1 MPNTQNDNRARILI
15 VEDELL
21 IAEEASDRL
30 EDAGYAVVG
39 ISDSGPRAIELAE
52 IEKPDI
58 VLMDIRL
65 KSRMDGVEAGEL
77 IYGRLGIPVVYLT
90 AHSDRETILRA
101 STTAAFGYVVKPL
114 RVDNLLATIEVAI
127 ARARLDAS
135 LRAHQLNYDVIV
147 SSISDGVVTADTEG
161 CIRFMNSA
169 AERITGQ
176 RLGDIVGRPLDA
188 LLPMD
193 AVASRPLVEGLV
205 ARVLGRRAAVRF
217 GPRDTFRVRHARLSI
232 AGTAAPVVD
241 GFSRVVGLTVTFR
254 DVSEVRRAEAA
265 QRALSQQL
273 RAVVNTAVDGVMLL
287 GIDGIVR
294 IANPACERLF
304 GYVASEICGQSV
316 AMLLPSL
323 LGATAHLPG
332 PSSVDGDR
340 TPPLMSNRAMFGRR
354 KNYETFPV
362 EVSLGVA
369 NEDGDRVVVAII
381 HDISERKAL
390 EASYFGAA
398 AREQRRLA
406 QDLHDG
412 LGQELTALTMLLSA
426 IERSAATPQGVGP
439 EAIARVRDIAVHAI
453 ATCRSVARGLMPVSD
468 DPGGRVT
475 GLRELVQRVSELPEP
490 SVRLDVVESAH
501 LGLSPAASDHLYRI
515 AQEALT
521 NALKHA
527 HAKSI
532 NVVLDV
538 EPARVRLSVC
548 DDGKGAQPG
557 SSNGV
562 GLGLRSMRYRADV
575 LGASLNVVRQPPSG
589 TCVVCECPQSG

>member
-1 MPNTQNDNRARILI
+1 MPNNQRANRARILI

-21 IAEEASDRL
+21 IAEEACDRL
-30 EDAGYAVVG
+30 EAAGYAVVG
-39 ISDSGPRAIELAE
+39 IADSGPRAIELAE
-52 IEKPDI
+52 VEKPDL

-65 KSRMDGVEAGEL
+65 KSRMDGIEAGEL
-77 IYGRLGIPVVYLT
+77 IYERQGTPVVYLT
-90 AHSDRETILRA
+90 AHSDRPTVLRA
-101 STTAAFGYVVKPL
+101 STPAAFGYVVKPL
-114 RVDNLLATIEVAI
+114 RVDNLLATIEIAI

-135 LRAHQLNYDVIV
+135 LREHQLNYDVIV
-147 SSISDGVVTADTEG
+147 SSIADGVVTADTEG
-161 CIRFMNSA
+161 RVRFMNGA
-169 AERITGQ
+169 AEQITGQ
-176 RLGDIVGRPLDA
+176 RLSDVVGRPLDA

-193 AVASRPLVEGLV
+193 AVASRPVVEDLVN
-205 ARVLGRRAAVRF
+205 RVLTRRTAVRF
-217 GPRDTFRVRHARLSI
+217 GPHDSLRVRHARLSI
-232 AGTAAPVVD
+232 AGTAGPVID
-241 GFSRVVGLTVTFR
+241 GLSRVVGMTVTFR
-254 DVSEVRRAEAA
+254 DVSEMRRAEAA

-287 GIDGIVR
+287 SIDGIVR

-304 GYVASEICGQSV
+304 GYAASELCGQSV

-323 LGATAHLPG
+323 FGVTAHSPG
-332 PSSVDGDR
+332 STCVDGDR
-340 TPPLMSNRAMFGRR
+340 RPPLMNGRAMLGKR

-369 NEDGDRVVVAII
+369 SDDGDRVVVAII
-381 HDISERKAL
+381 HDASERKAL
-390 EASYFGAA
+390 EASYFGAV

-426 IERSAATPQGVGP
+426 LERSAVTPQGVGP
-439 EAIARVRDIAVHAI
+439 EAVARVRDIAVHAI

-468 DPGGRVT
+468 DPGGLVT
-475 GLRELVQRVSELPEP
+475 GLRELVRRLSELPGP
-490 SVRLDVVESAH
+490 SVRLDVVESAN
-501 LGLSPAASDHLYRI
+501 LDLSPGASDHLYRI

-527 HAKSI
+527 QAKSI

-548 DDGKGAQPG
+548 DDGKGALPATDNG
-557 SSNGV
+557 S
-562 GLGLRSMRYRADV
+562 GLGLRSMRYRAEV

-589 TCVVCECPQSG
+589 TCIVCECPQSE

>member
-1 MPNTQNDNRARILI
+1 MPNTHEANPARILI

-21 IAEEASDRL
+21 IAEEACDRL
-30 EDAGYAVVG
+30 EAAGYAVVG
-39 ISDSGPRAIELAE
+39 IADSGPRAIELAE
-52 IEKPDI
+52 VEQPDLL
-58 VLMDIRL
+58 LMDIRL
-65 KSRMDGVEAGEL
+65 KSRMDGIEAGEL
-77 IYGRLGIPVVYLT
+77 IYERLGIPVVYLT
-90 AHSDRETILRA
+90 AHSDRQTILRA
-101 STTAAFGYVVKPL
+101 STPAAFGYVVKPL

-127 ARARLDAS
+127 ARAKLDSS
-135 LRAHQLNYDVIV
+135 LREYRLNYDVIV

-161 CIRFMNSA
+161 CIRFMNRA
-169 AERITGQ
+169 AEQITGQ
-176 RLGDIVGRPLDA
+176 RLGDVVGRPVDA

-193 AVASRPLVEGLV
+193 AVASRPLVEDLV
-205 ARVLGRRAAVRF
+205 KRVLGRRTAVRF
-217 GPRDTFRVRHARLSI
+217 GPRDNLRVRHARLSI
-232 AGTAAPVVD
+232 AGTAAPVID
-241 GFSRVVGLTVTFR
+241 GLSRVVGMTVTFR
-254 DVSEVRRAEAA
+254 DVSEMRRAEAA

-287 GIDGIVR
+287 SIDGIVR

-304 GYVASEICGQSV
+304 GYVANELIGQSV

-323 LGATAHLPG
+323 LGATAHPAG
-332 PSSVDGDR
+332 PSNVDGNR
-340 TPPLMSNRAMFGRR
+340 TPPLMSGRAMLGRR
-354 KNYETFPV
+354 KDYETFPV

-369 NEDGDRVVVAII
+369 NEDGDQVVVAII
-381 HDISERKAL
+381 HDISERKTL
-390 EASYFGAA
+390 EASYFGAV

-412 LGQELTALTMLLSA
+412 LGQELTALTILLSA

-439 EAIARVRDIAVHAI
+439 EAIARARDIAVHAI

-468 DPGGRVT
+468 DPGGLVT
-475 GLRELVQRVSELPEP
+475 GLRELVQRVSELPGP

-501 LGLSPAASDHLYRI
+501 LGLSSEASDHLYRI

-527 HAKSI
+527 QAKTIS
-532 NVVLDV
+532 VVLDV

-548 DDGKGAQPG
+548 DDGKGALPATAAG
-557 SSNGV
+557 S

-575 LGASLNVVRQPPSG
+575 LGASFNVVLQPPNG